1 MKKTYLI
8 LILSVWLLSIS
19 GCRSSNQ
26 VKEGKA
32 LVKVDNEKLT
42 EEGLKAELSLAYG
55 DSILPGAKLEYLNRW
70 IDNQLL
76 YEEAKKRGL
85 DRLPEVQIRAKQA
98 AKDVTVLSLLNDQIA
113 KNIQS
118 SEDDARKFYQQN
130 KDFFKREQ
138 EEVRA
143 SHILFSS
150 QAQADSASA
159 RLKKGE
165 DFELLDRELSLDSLT
180 RNTGGDIGYFS
191 LSNTDPVVARV
202 ASGLKTG
209 MVSSPFKTA
218 MGYHILK
225 VTDRKPKGSIRD
237 FEEVKTTLMS
247 QLLQE
252 KRNQAIS
259 SLLEELKKKAKIEK
273 FGWASDSQVTR

>member
-1 MKKTYLI
+1 MKRTYLI

-32 LVKVDNEKLT
+32 LVKVDDEELT

-85 DRLPEVQIRAKQA
+85 DKLPEVQIRAKQA
-98 AKDVTVLSLLNDQIA
+98 TKDVTVLSLLNDQIA
-113 KNIQS
+113 KNIQI

-165 DFELLDRELSLDSLT
+165 DFELLARELSLDSLT

-237 FEEVKTTLMS
+237 FEEVKTTLMR

-252 KRNQAIS
+252 KRNQTIS

-273 FGWASDSQVTR
+273 FGWAADPQVTR

>member
-1 MKKTYLI
+1 MKKTYFLLI
-8 LILSVWLLSIS
+8 FSIWLLSFP
-19 GCRSSNQ
+19 GCKSSSQ
-26 VKEGKA
+26 VKEGKV
-32 LVKVDNEKLT
+32 LVKVDGEELT
-42 EEGLKAELSLAYG
+42 EEGIKAELSLAYG
-55 DSILPGAKLEYLNRW
+55 DSIQPGAKLEYLNRW

-76 YEEAKKRGL
+76 YEEAKRKGL
-85 DRLPEVQIRAKQA
+85 EKLPEVQTRVKQA

-113 KNIQS
+113 KNVQI
-118 SEDDARKFYQQN
+118 SEDVARQYYEQN

-138 EEVRA
+138 EEIRA

-165 DFELLDRELSLDSLT
+165 DFKLLARELSLDSLT

-202 ASGLKTG
+202 VSGLQTG
-209 MVSSPFKTA
+209 KVSQPFRTA

-237 FEEVKTTLMS
+237 FEEVKKSLMG
-247 QLLQE
+247 QMLQE
-252 KRNQAIS
+252 KRNQAVS
-259 SLLEELKKKAKIEK
+259 SLLEELKAKAKIQK
-273 FGWASDSQVTR
+273 FGWAADSQVTR

>member
-1 MKKTYLI
+1 MKRTYFLLI
-8 LILSVWLLSIS
+8 FSIWLLSIS

-32 LVKVDNEKLT
+32 LVRVDGEELT

-55 DSILPGAKLEYLNRW
+55 DSILPGAKLEYLTRW

-85 DRLPEVQIRAKQA
+85 AKLPEVQIRAKQA

-113 KNIQS
+113 KNVQI
-118 SEDDARKFYQQN
+118 SEDEARKFYQQN

-138 EEVRA
+138 EEIRA

-165 DFELLDRELSLDSLT
+165 DFELLARELSLDSLT

-191 LSNTDPVVARV
+191 LSNTDPAVARV
-202 ASGLKTG
+202 ASDLQTG
-209 MVSSPFKTA
+209 TVSSPFRTA

-252 KRNQAIS
+252 KRSQAIS
-259 SLLEELKKKAKIEK
+259 SLLEELKKKAKIER
-273 FGWASDSQVTR
+273 FGWAADSQVTR

>member
-8 LILSVWLLSIS
+8 LIFSVWLLSIS

-26 VKEGKA
+26 IKEGKA

-113 KNIQS
+113 KNIQI

-150 QAQADSASA
+150 QAQADSAFA

-165 DFELLDRELSLDSLT
+165 DFELLARELSLDSLT

-225 VTDRKPKGSIRD
+225 VMDRKPKGSIRD

-252 KRNQAIS
+252 KRSQAIS

>member
-1 MKKTYLI
+1 MKRIYLL
-8 LILSVWLLSIS
+8 LIFSVWLLSIP
-19 GCRSSNQ
+19 GCKSSNRVQ
-26 VKEGKA
+26 AGKVLA
-32 LVKVDNEKLT
+32 KVNGEELT
-42 EEGLKAELSLAYG
+42 EEEMRAELSLAYG
-55 DSILPGAKLEYLNRW
+55 DSILPGTKLDYLNRW

-76 YEEAKKRGL
+76 YEEAKRKGL
-85 DRLPEVQIRAKQA
+85 EKLPEVKMRARQA
-98 AKDVTVLSLLNDQIA
+98 AKDIMVLSLLNDQIA
-113 KNIQS
+113 KNIQV
-118 SEDDARKFYQQN
+118 SEDEARSFYDQN

-138 EEVRA
+138 EEIRA
-143 SHILFSS
+143 SHILFSG

-165 DFELLDRELSLDSLT
+165 DFKLLARGLSLDSLT

-202 ASGLKTG
+202 ASGLQIG
-209 MVSSPFKTA
+209 MVSLPFKTA

-237 FEEVKTTLMS
+237 FDEVKAALMN

-252 KRNQAIS
+252 KRSQAIS
-259 SLLEELKKKAKIEK
+259 SLLGELKKKAKIEK
-273 FGWASDSQVTR
+273 LGWAADSQVTR

>member
-1 MKKTYLI
+1 MRTYLL
-8 LILSVWLLSIS
+8 LIFSVWLLSIP
-19 GCRSSNQ
+19 GCKSSNQ
-26 VKEGKA
+26 VKAGKV
-32 LVKVDNEKLT
+32 LVRVNGEELT
-42 EEGLKAELSLAYG
+42 EEEMRAELSLAYG
-55 DSILPGAKLEYLNRW
+55 DSILPGAKLDYLNRW

-76 YEEAKKRGL
+76 YEEAKRRGL
-85 DRLPEVQIRAKQA
+85 EKLPEVKMRARQA
-98 AKDVTVLSLLNDQIA
+98 ARDIMVLSLLNDQIA
-113 KNIQS
+113 KNIQV
-118 SEDDARKFYQQN
+118 SEDEARRFYDQN

-150 QAQADSASA
+150 QAQADSVSA

-165 DFELLDRELSLDSLT
+165 DFKLLARELSLDSLT

-202 ASGLKTG
+202 ASGLQTG
-209 MVSSPFKTA
+209 MVSPPFKTA

-237 FEEVKTTLMS
+237 FEEVKATLMN

-259 SLLEELKKKAKIEK
+259 SLLGELKKKAKIEK
-273 FGWASDSQVTR
+273 FGWATDSQVTR

>member
-165 DFELLDRELSLDSLT
+165 DFELLARELSLDSLT

>member
-113 KNIQS
+113 KNIQI

-165 DFELLDRELSLDSLT
+165 DFELLARELSLDSLT

-273 FGWASDSQVTR
+273 FGWAADSQVTR

>member
-1 MKKTYLI
+1 MRTYLL
-8 LILSVWLLSIS
+8 LIFSVWLLSIP
-19 GCRSSNQ
+19 GCKSSNRVQ
-26 VKEGKA
+26 AGKVLA
-32 LVKVDNEKLT
+32 KVNGEELT
-42 EEGLKAELSLAYG
+42 EEEMRAELSLAYG
-55 DSILPGAKLEYLNRW
+55 DSILPGAKLDYMNRW

-76 YEEAKKRGL
+76 YEEAKRRGL
-85 DRLPEVQIRAKQA
+85 EKLPEVKMRARQA
-98 AKDVTVLSLLNDQIA
+98 ARDITVLSLLNDQIA
-113 KNIQS
+113 KNIQV
-118 SEDDARKFYQQN
+118 SEDEARRFCDQN

-165 DFELLDRELSLDSLT
+165 DFKLLARELSLDSLT
-180 RNTGGDIGYFS
+180 RNTGGDIGYFG
-191 LSNTDPVVARV
+191 LSSTDPVVAKV
-202 ASGLKTG
+202 ASGLQTG
-209 MVSSPFKTA
+209 MVSPPFKTA

-237 FEEVKTTLMS
+237 FDEVKTTLMS

-259 SLLEELKKKAKIEK
+259 SLLGELKKKAKIEK
-273 FGWASDSQVTR
+273 FGWATDSQVTR

>member
-1 MKKTYLI
+1 MRTYLL
-8 LILSVWLLSIS
+8 LIFSVWLLSIP
-19 GCRSSNQ
+19 GCKSSNRVQ
-26 VKEGKA
+26 AGKVLA
-32 LVKVDNEKLT
+32 KVNGEELT
-42 EEGLKAELSLAYG
+42 EEEMRAELSLAYG
-55 DSILPGAKLEYLNRW
+55 DSILPGAKLDYLNRW

-76 YEEAKKRGL
+76 YEEAKRRGL
-85 DRLPEVQIRAKQA
+85 EKLPEVKMRARQA
-98 AKDVTVLSLLNDQIA
+98 ARDIMVLSLLNDQIA
-113 KNIQS
+113 KNIQV
-118 SEDDARKFYQQN
+118 SEDEARRFYDQN

-150 QAQADSASA
+150 QAQADSVSA

-165 DFELLDRELSLDSLT
+165 DFKLLARELSLDSLT

-202 ASGLKTG
+202 ASGLQTG
-209 MVSSPFKTA
+209 MVSPPFKTA

-237 FEEVKTTLMS
+237 FKEVKATLMN

-259 SLLEELKKKAKIEK
+259 SLLGELKKKAKIEK
-273 FGWASDSQVTR
+273 FGWATDSQVTR

>member
-1 MKKTYLI
+1 MRTYLL
-8 LILSVWLLSIS
+8 LIFSVWLLSIP
-19 GCRSSNQ
+19 GCKSSNRVQ
-26 VKEGKA
+26 AGKVLA
-32 LVKVDNEKLT
+32 KVNGEELT
-42 EEGLKAELSLAYG
+42 EEEMRAELSLAYG
-55 DSILPGAKLEYLNRW
+55 DSILPGAKLDYLNRW

-76 YEEAKKRGL
+76 YEEAKRRGL
-85 DRLPEVQIRAKQA
+85 EKLPEVKMRARQA
-98 AKDVTVLSLLNDQIA
+98 ARDITVLSLLNDQIA
-113 KNIQS
+113 KNIQV
-118 SEDDARKFYQQN
+118 SEDEARRFYDQN

-150 QAQADSASA
+150 QAQADSVSA

-165 DFELLDRELSLDSLT
+165 DFKLLARELSLDSLT

-202 ASGLKTG
+202 ASGLQTG
-209 MVSSPFKTA
+209 MVSPPFKTA

-237 FEEVKTTLMS
+237 FEEVKATLMN
-247 QLLQE
+247 QLLRE

-259 SLLEELKKKAKIEK
+259 SLLGELKKKAKIEK
-273 FGWASDSQVTR
+273 FGWATDSQVTR

>member
-1 MKKTYLI
+1 MKRTYLL
-8 LILSVWLLSIS
+8 LIFSIWLLSIS

-26 VKEGKA
+26 VKEGKT
-32 LVKVDNEKLT
+32 LVRVDGEELT

-55 DSILPGAKLEYLNRW
+55 DSIPSGAKAEYLNRW

-76 YEEAKKRGL
+76 YEEAKKRDL
-85 DRLPEVQIRAKQA
+85 EKLPEVQIRAKQA

-113 KNIQS
+113 KNVQI
-118 SEDDARKFYQQN
+118 SEDEARKFYQQN

-138 EEVRA
+138 EEIRA

-165 DFELLDRELSLDSLT
+165 DFELLARELSLDSLT

-191 LSNTDPVVARV
+191 LSNTDPAVARV
-202 ASGLKTG
+202 ASDLQTG
-209 MVSSPFKTA
+209 TVSSPFRTA

-225 VTDRKPKGSIRD
+225 ITDRKPKGSIRD

-259 SLLEELKKKAKIEK
+259 SLLEELKKKAKIER
-273 FGWASDSQVTR
+273 FGWAADSQVTR

>member
-1 MKKTYLI
+1 MKRTYLI

-32 LVKVDNEKLT
+32 LVKVDDEELT

-85 DRLPEVQIRAKQA
+85 DKLPEVQIRAKQA
-98 AKDVTVLSLLNDQIA
+98 TKDVTVLSLLNDQIA
-113 KNIQS
+113 KNIQI

-165 DFELLDRELSLDSLT
+165 DFELLARELSLDSLT

-202 ASGLKTG
+202 ASGLQTG
-209 MVSSPFKTA
+209 MVSPPFKTA

-237 FEEVKTTLMS
+237 LEGVKATLMN

-259 SLLEELKKKAKIEK
+259 SLLGELKKKAKIEK
-273 FGWASDSQVTR
+273 FGWATDSQVTR

>member
-8 LILSVWLLSIS
+8 LIFSVWLLSIS
-19 GCRSSNQ
+19 GCKNSNQ

-113 KNIQS
+113 KNIQI

-165 DFELLDRELSLDSLT
+165 DFELLARELSLDSLT

-191 LSNTDPVVARV
+191 LSSTDPVVARV

>member
-1 MKKTYLI
+1 MKKLTL
-8 LILSVWLLSIS
+8 LLSIFS
-19 GCRSSNQ
+19 LLIAFGCQSSQNSPD
-26 VKEGKA
+26 GKVMA
-32 LVKVDNEKLT
+32 KVNGQELT
-42 EEGLKAELSLAYG
+42 EEQINAELSLAYG
-55 DSILPGAKLEYLNRW
+55 DNIPVQARKDYLNRW
-70 IDNQLL
+70 IDNQLF
-76 YEEAKKRGL
+76 YEEAKRRGL
-85 DRLPEVQIRAKQA
+85 EKNPEVKERIEQA
-98 AKDVTVLSLLNDQIA
+98 GKDVMVISLLQGQIT
-113 KNIQS
+113 KQIQI
-118 SEDDARKFYQQN
+118 SEDEARKFYEQN
-130 KDFFKREQ
+130 QALFKRDQ
-138 EEVRA
+138 DEVRA
-143 SHILFSS
+143 SHILFPTRE
-150 QAQADSASA
+150 QAGSAYA

-165 DFELLDRELSLDSLT
+165 DFELLARELSLDSLT

-237 FEEVKTTLMS
+237 FEEVKTTLMR

-252 KRNQAIS
+252 KRNQTIS

-273 FGWASDSQVTR
+273 FGWAADPQVTR

>member
-1 MKKTYLI
+1 MRTYLL
-8 LILSVWLLSIS
+8 LIFSVWLLSIP
-19 GCRSSNQ
+19 GCKSSNRVQ
-26 VKEGKA
+26 AGKVLA
-32 LVKVDNEKLT
+32 KVNGEELT
-42 EEGLKAELSLAYG
+42 EEEMRAELSLAYG
-55 DSILPGAKLEYLNRW
+55 DSILPGAKLDYMNRW

-76 YEEAKKRGL
+76 YEEAKRRGL
-85 DRLPEVQIRAKQA
+85 EKLPEVKMRARQA
-98 AKDVTVLSLLNDQIA
+98 ARDITVLSLLNDQIA
-113 KNIQS
+113 KNIQV
-118 SEDDARKFYQQN
+118 SEDEARRFYDQN

-165 DFELLDRELSLDSLT
+165 DFKLLARELSLDSLT
-180 RNTGGDIGYFS
+180 RNTGGDIGYFG
-191 LSNTDPVVARV
+191 LSSTDPVVAKV
-202 ASGLKTG
+202 ASGLQTG
-209 MVSSPFKTA
+209 MVSPPFKTA

-237 FEEVKTTLMS
+237 FDEVKTTLMS

-259 SLLEELKKKAKIEK
+259 SLLGELKKKAKIEK
-273 FGWASDSQVTR
+273 FGWATDSQVTR

>member
-1 MKKTYLI
+1 MKRTYLL
-8 LILSVWLLSIS
+8 LIFSIWLLSIS

-26 VKEGKA
+26 VKEGKT
-32 LVKVDNEKLT
+32 LVRVDGEELT

-55 DSILPGAKLEYLNRW
+55 DSIPSGAKAEYLNRW

-76 YEEAKKRGL
+76 YEEAKRRDLEK
-85 DRLPEVQIRAKQA
+85 LPEVRIRAKQA
-98 AKDVTVLSLLNDQIA
+98 VKDITVLSLLNDQIA
-113 KNIQS
+113 KNVQI
-118 SEDDARKFYQQN
+118 SEDEARKFYQQN

-138 EEVRA
+138 EEIRA

-165 DFELLDRELSLDSLT
+165 DFELLARELSLDSLT

-191 LSNTDPVVARV
+191 LSNTDPAVARV
-202 ASGLKTG
+202 AAGLQTG
-209 MVSSPFKTA
+209 MVSSPFRTA

-225 VTDRKPKGSIRD
+225 ITDRKPKGSIRD

-259 SLLEELKKKAKIEK
+259 SLLEELKKKAKIER
-273 FGWASDSQVTR
+273 FGWAADSQVTR

>member
-1 MKKTYLI
+1 MKRTYLI
-8 LILSVWLLSIS
+8 LIFSIWLLSIS

-26 VKEGKA
+26 IKEGKA
-32 LVKVDNEKLT
+32 LVRVDGEELT

-55 DSILPGAKLEYLNRW
+55 DSIQPGAKLEYLNRW

-85 DRLPEVQIRAKQA
+85 DKLLEVQIRAKQA
-98 AKDVTVLSLLNDQIA
+98 AKDITVLSLLNDQIA
-113 KNIQS
+113 KNVQI

-138 EEVRA
+138 EEIRA

-165 DFELLDRELSLDSLT
+165 DFELLARELSLDSLT

-273 FGWASDSQVTR
+273 FGWAADSQVTR

>member
-1 MKKTYLI
+1 MKRTYLI
-8 LILSVWLLSIS
+8 LILSVWILSIS

-32 LVKVDNEKLT
+32 LVRVDDEELT

-85 DRLPEVQIRAKQA
+85 DKLPEVQIRAKQA

-113 KNIQS
+113 KNIQI

-165 DFELLDRELSLDSLT
+165 GFELLARELSWDSLT

-273 FGWASDSQVTR
+273 FGWAADSQVTR

>member
-1 MKKTYLI
+1 MKRIYLI

-32 LVKVDNEKLT
+32 LVKVDDEKLT

-85 DRLPEVQIRAKQA
+85 DKLPEVQIRAKQA

-113 KNIQS
+113 KNIQI

-165 DFELLDRELSLDSLT
+165 DFELLARELSLDSLT

-209 MVSSPFKTA
+209 MVSSPFKIA

-273 FGWASDSQVTR
+273 FGWAADSQVTR

>member
-1 MKKTYLI
+1 MKRTYLL
-8 LILSVWLLSIS
+8 LIFSVWLLSIP
-19 GCRSSNQ
+19 GCKSSNQ
-26 VKEGKA
+26 GQAGKV
-32 LVKVDNEKLT
+32 LVKVNGEGLT
-42 EEGLKAELSLAYG
+42 EEEMKAELSLAYG
-55 DSILPGAKLEYLNRW
+55 DSILPGTKLEYLNRW

-76 YEEAKKRGL
+76 YEEAKRRGL
-85 DRLPEVQIRAKQA
+85 EKLPAVRIRAKQA

-113 KNIQS
+113 KNVQI
-118 SEDDARKFYQQN
+118 SEDEARRFYDQN

-138 EEVRA
+138 EEIRA

-165 DFELLDRELSLDSLT
+165 DFNLLVRVLSLDSLT

-191 LSNTDPVVARV
+191 LSNTDPAVARV
-202 ASGLKTG
+202 ASGLQIG
-209 MVSSPFKTA
+209 MISPPFKTA

-237 FEEVKTTLMS
+237 FAEVKTTLMS

-259 SLLEELKKKAKIEK
+259 SLLEGLKKKAKIEK
-273 FGWASDSQVTR
+273 SGWAADTQLTR